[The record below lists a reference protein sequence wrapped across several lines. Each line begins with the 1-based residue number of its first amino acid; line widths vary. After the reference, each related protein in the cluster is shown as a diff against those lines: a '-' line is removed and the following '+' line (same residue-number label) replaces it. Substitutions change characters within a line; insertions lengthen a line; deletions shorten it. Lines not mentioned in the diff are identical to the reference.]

1 MAKLRAHQTPD
12 HHTPKRPTPAGRGFS
27 GLKRWHCLVIL
38 AALVVIVFR
47 EILLGTGFFWE
58 DFLYQNYP
66 FRVFA
71 ATSMAAGQLPLWN
84 PYTFNGMPFLADI
97 QTAVFYLPMTAL
109 TLAVSDGQ
117 LHFYWLELV
126 IVLHVLLAGAA
137 MYALARSFSL
147 DRFPALFAGAAY
159 MLSGFMLAHAI
170 HQQIVT
176 LAAWYPL
183 VLLLFRKTLL
193 DARWRWVFAT
203 GLVLGH
209 STLAGFPQ
217 LTLFLYLLLL
227 LYFVFE
233 MARSYPRAR
242 IVSAPA
248 LQSTARAAAVVAISV
263 AIAAFQL
270 LPTIELSPL
279 SQRAEITYEK
289 STEGSLSPEQLL
301 TLFYPKFFGTSDAH
315 SYAYRGP
322 GPYWHYWETCVYLGI
337 LPLLLA
343 VMALSL
349 WRHNRYIPFF
359 AGLFV
364 FAMIFALGSKGL
376 LHRFFFDVV
385 PGFHLFRNPAR
396 MGVLAAFASSV
407 LSGFSL
413 QSLMAERREPRVTR
427 GMKLI
432 LAGASAAGVAIGLL
446 TLTGFLNEA
455 FPFLREANILA
466 ETRTGL
472 HTGLLFI
479 VLSTA
484 LLLMLLYRWKPALAG
499 VALLLVFLADI
510 LTFGGRQI
518 SSPASPDAYRAQ
530 MKPLLTFLKAQG
542 EKEIFRVNSRTTGA
556 MVLDRNQGMI
566 DRIFMMEGY
575 TPLVL
580 QRANLPF
587 GSDVKLFDLLNV
599 KFKTVREGRGATLVP
614 HESYLPRAFFVR
626 AVHVARSEQELLEY
640 IQGPEFRHRSVAV
653 LEKDPAFTL
662 TPGDDSARM
671 EATITHYS
679 NNAITVSTSTERDGY
694 LVLGEMHYPGWNA
707 RVDGA
712 STELY
717 RTDYNLRGLYVP
729 TGEHRIDLRF
739 EPESFRNGSIISG
752 LTLLLCAGGMVI
764 PLVRSRRDVQP
775 QREATDS

>member
-1 MAKLRAHQTPD
+1 MARSRAQQTPD
-12 HHTPKRPTPAGRGFS
+12 HHTPKRPPPAGRRLS

-109 TLAVSDGQ
+109 MFAVSDGQ

-126 IVLHVLLAGAA
+126 IVLHVLLAGAG
-137 MYALARSFSL
+137 MYALARSFAL

-183 VLLLFRKTLL
+183 ILLLFRKTLR

-203 GLVLGH
+203 GLALGH

-217 LTLFLYLLLL
+217 LTLFLYLFLLFF
-227 LYFVFE
+227 FVFE
-233 MARSYPRAR
+233 MALSYPRTR
-242 IVSAPA
+242 IFSAPA
-248 LQSTARAAAVVAISV
+248 LHSAARAAAVVVISV

-289 STEGSLSPEQLL
+289 STEGSLSPGQLL
-301 TLFYPKFFGTSDAH
+301 TLVYPKFFGTSDAH

-343 VMALSL
+343 SMALSL
-349 WRHNRYIPFF
+349 WRRNRYVPFF

-364 FAMIFALGSKGL
+364 FAIIFALGSKGL
-376 LHRFFFDVV
+376 LHRFFFDAV

-396 MGVLAAFASSV
+396 MGVLAAFAASV
-407 LSGFSL
+407 LSGFTL
-413 QSLMAERREPRVTR
+413 QYLMAERREPRITR
-427 GMKLI
+427 GMNLT
-432 LAGASAAGVAIGLL
+432 LAGAAAAGVAIGLL
-446 TLTGFLNEA
+446 VLTGFLNGT
-455 FPFLREANILA
+455 FPFLRDAKVLSEI
-466 ETRTGL
+466 RTGL
-472 HTGLLFI
+472 HAGLLFI
-479 VLSTA
+479 ALSGAVLM
-484 LLLMLLYRWKPALAG
+484 MLLHRWKPVLAG
-499 VALLLVFLADI
+499 AALLLVFLADI
-510 LTFGGRQI
+510 LVFGGRQI
-518 SSPASPDAYRAQ
+518 SSPASPEAYRDQ
-530 MKPLLTFLKAQG
+530 MKPLLKFLKAQG

-587 GSDVKLFDLLNV
+587 GSDEKLFDLLNV
-599 KFKTVREGRGATLVP
+599 KYKTVREGRGATLVA

-626 AVHVARSEQELLEY
+626 TVHVARSERELLGY
-640 IQGPEFRHRSVAV
+640 IQGPEFLHRSVAV
-653 LEKDPAFTL
+653 VEKDPAFTL
-662 TPGDDSARM
+662 TPGDNGARM
-671 EATITHYS
+671 EATITRYS
-679 NNAITVSTSTERDGY
+679 NNDITVSTSTERDGF
-694 LVLGEMHYPGWNA
+694 LVLSEMHYPGWTA

-729 TGEHRIDLRF
+729 AGEHRIDLRF
-739 EPESFRNGSIISG
+739 EPESFRNGSILSG
-752 LTLLLCAGGMVI
+752 LTLLLCAGGI
-764 PLVRSRRDVQP
+764 LFPLFRSRRAAHSQP
-775 QREATDS
+775 EVNP